1 VVGEN
6 REGEERSGCRN
17 LGDRREKLCQ
27 SRGAGAV
34 QDGREHSGSVPC
46 REDRAG
52 VDAKFPQAGLMRC
65 PDAGEPD
72 HGKGT
77 VVSG

>member
-1 VVGEN
+1 MGEVP
-6 REGEERSGCRN
+6 EGEERSGCRKV
-17 LGDRREKLCQ
+17 GDRREKLCQ
-27 SRGAGAV
+27 SRGTGAV

-65 PDAGEPD
+65 PGAGEPD
-72 HGKGT
+72 HGRET

>member
-1 VVGEN
+1 MVGEN

-46 REDRAG
+46 LEDRAG
-52 VDAKFPQAGLMRC
+52 VVANFPQAGLMRC
-65 PDAGEPD
+65 PDATEPD
-72 HGKGT
+72 RGRET
-77 VVSG
+77 VASE